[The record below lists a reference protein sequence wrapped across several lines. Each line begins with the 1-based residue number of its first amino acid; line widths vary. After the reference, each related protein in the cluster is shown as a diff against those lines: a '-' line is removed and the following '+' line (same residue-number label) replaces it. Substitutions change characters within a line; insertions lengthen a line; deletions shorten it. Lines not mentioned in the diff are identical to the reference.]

1 MSQGGGYGGSGG
13 YGQNMGGGY
22 GGGNSYG
29 GGGWGGQPQGMG
41 IDQRYSPLQFGGS
54 PSYNQ
59 AWGVPQ
65 GGPRMVSDPASSFNS
80 TGAGS
85 DGIRPGLGNIT
96 PPPQPSPEGG
106 GQRPPWGITPPP
118 QPSPEGGGQ
127 RPPWGIT
134 PPPQPSPEG
143 GGPTFPPGPVP
154 PPQPVGYS
162 GTQIQTGTG
171 TPMASGAYGGLMN
184 MGGAQGGGGYAQP
197 MTDNPWN
204 RFQRGP
210 MPPNRWGGY

>member
-96 PPPQPSPEGG
+96 PPPQPVTDPHTGGLEPLPWG
-106 GQRPPWGITPPP
+106 GQRPRWGITPPP

-134 PPPQPSPEG
+134 PPPVQPGEGRPPWGGITPPPQPAPEG
-143 GGPTFPPGPVP
+143 NPRFSPGPVP
-154 PPQPVGYS
+154 PPQPV
-162 GTQIQTGTG
+162 
-171 TPMASGAYGGLMN
+171 
-184 MGGAQGGGGYAQP
+184 
-197 MTDNPWN
+197 TDNPWN